1 VADQLWFMT
10 RIQEADDLNGHLQLY
25 SGELTGVLGN
35 CEDCWSGIY
44 YMTDIGLLNTAQPT
58 VPKQR

>member
-1 VADQLWFMT
+1 MT